1 MHFEGKISRVPGH
14 MLFLLNF
21 VRRLPPS
28 YFNLI
33 VKETISSLPNEYFIP
48 HSVDILTFIDWVN
61 QKEKKAGSSPI
72 KPIFYEK
79 ENHIHIL
86 QLKCFH

>member
-33 VKETISSLPNEYFIP
+33 AKETISSLPNEYFIP

-61 QKEKKAGSSPI
+61 QKERKGSSPVQII
-72 KPIFYEK
+72 KSIFYEK

-86 QLKCFH
+86 EL